1 LLFIEIEPN
10 IKTTPMEVP
19 KSIYLQGKQYSLL
32 GLFLF
37 HSSILSKSNHFIFKF
52 FDGKNFFDIDNL
64 RQNFEESVNNELCY
78 NGKKFI
84 ISAATYFLNE

>member
-1 LLFIEIEPN
+1 MLFIEIEPN
-10 IKTTPMEVP
+10 IKTTPLEVP
-19 KSIYLQGKQYSLL
+19 KSISLQKKEYKLL

-37 HSSILSKSNHFIFKF
+37 HSSILFKSNHFIFKF

-64 RQNFEESVNNELCY
+64 RKNFEDSVNNELCY

-84 ISAATYFLNE
+84 ISAAAYFLIE